1 MKSKSV
7 KSVSQKALLDIG
19 NAASRCAMCRN
30 AMSGEG
36 MTKKN
41 FNKIKS
47 LAKRTAVR
55 LADLSKNE
63 KDVLKQA
70 GKLIMAG
77 EKPKEMLEGIV
88 SLVADKFS
96 QKLSGKGYMT
106 GTGFSSSVG
115 REFSQAG
122 AGIFDDLLGV
132 AALMDPTGLVRT
144 AVIGKTALGLGMA
157 PETEGSGINIAGQKV
172 GRGALVTGQLV
183 GRGEQDEQDG
193 GKFLG
198 INWLPRPSEI
208 SDTVGSVI
216 GIPKGVS
223 SGLLRTVGLGKE
235 KKPRKP
241 SAWIAHV
248 RSYAKEHGCTYK
260 EAMSRAKETYKK

>member
-122 AGIFDDLLGV
+122 SGIFDDLLGI
-132 AALMDPTGLVRT
+132 AALMDPTQGLIRS
-144 AVIGKTALGLGMA
+144 AVLAKNALGLGM
-157 PETEGSGINIAGQKV
+157 PEEGAGVNVVGEKV
-172 GRGALVTGQLV
+172 GRGALVTGEAV
-183 GRGEQDEQDG
+183 GRGVEEQQDG
-193 GKFLG
+193 GSFLG
-198 INWLPRPSEI
+198 VKWLPRPSEI
-208 SDTVGSVI
+208 SDTVGSVV
-216 GIPKGVS
+216 GIPKGIT
-223 SGLLRTVGLGKE
+223 SGLLRTVGLGKA

-241 SAWIAHV
+241 SAWIEHV
-248 RSYAKEHGCTYK
+248 KAYSKEHGVSYK
-260 EAMSRAKETYKK
+260 QAMSEAKASYKK